1 MTPSAPK
8 HILAGDDSPAILD
21 LLREILEGEGYRVS
35 LSADPL
41 DLDRVKQAEPDL
53 VILDHMLEE
62 GEGSGWQLVQ
72 QLRGDP
78 ETADLPIVV
87 CTGAVHR
94 VRQNEGLLADLG
106 IGVVFKPFDIDN
118 LLAAVNRPWVE
129 SARFDREP
137 VDEAQLA
144 D

>member
-41 DLDRVKQAEPDL
+41 NLDRVKQADPDL
-53 VILDHMLEE
+53 VILDHMLDE
-62 GEGSGWQLVQ
+62 GQGSGWELVQ
-72 QLRGDP
+72 ELRGDP

-94 VRQNEGLLADLG
+94 VRQNEDLLARLG
-106 IGVVFKPFDIDN
+106 IGVVLKPFDIDN
-118 LLAAVNRPWVE
+118 LIAAVNRPWADTVH
-129 SARFDREP
+129 FDHEHIAEP
-137 VDEAQLA
+137 HPA

>member
-1 MTPSAPK
+1 MTASLPK

-41 DLDRVKQAEPDL
+41 DLDRVKRAEPDL

-62 GEGSGWQLVQ
+62 GAGSGWQLVQ
-72 QLRGDP
+72 DLRGDP
-78 ETADLPIVV
+78 QTADLPIVV

-94 VRQNEGLLADLG
+94 VREHEDLLARLG
-106 IGVVFKPFDIDN
+106 IGVVIKPFDIDH
-118 LLAAVNRPWVE
+118 LLEAVNRPWTATPE
-129 SARFDREP
+129 REDGA
-137 VDEAQLA
+137 VTSHASG
-144 D
+144 